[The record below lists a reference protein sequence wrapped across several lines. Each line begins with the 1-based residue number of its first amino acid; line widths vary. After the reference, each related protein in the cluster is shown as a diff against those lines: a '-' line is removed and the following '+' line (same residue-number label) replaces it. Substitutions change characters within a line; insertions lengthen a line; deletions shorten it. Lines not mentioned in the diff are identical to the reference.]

1 MTAHRRKGYVVSKS
15 GAAVCGTSLV
25 AKNESLLNYQRGNV
39 MMKKL
44 LIAATLVA
52 PLVAFAAD
60 GATTNTVKSVKSEK
74 KSAMI
79 QCQQL
84 AAGKKL
90 EGVEKDQFMSK
101 CLNIYS
107 AKAKPA
113 AN

>member
-1 MTAHRRKGYVVSKS
+1 
-15 GAAVCGTSLV
+15 
-25 AKNESLLNYQRGNV
+25 

-60 GATTNTVKSVKSEK
+60 GATTPTTPTTNTAKSVKSEK

-101 CLNIYS
+101 CLNMFS